1 MIINW
6 ELNRE
11 AMKDDTRARKNESEV
26 SVVEKQTHCCL
37 KKRSSS
43 SDRVSVFVYF
53 LYEPKCCY
61 HNVILLCF
69 L

>member
-11 AMKDDTRARKNESEV
+11 AVKDDARARKNESEV
-26 SVVEKQTHCCL
+26 SVVEKQTQCE
-37 KKRSSS
+37 KSSS
-43 SDRVSVFVYF
+43 SSVRVSVFVYF